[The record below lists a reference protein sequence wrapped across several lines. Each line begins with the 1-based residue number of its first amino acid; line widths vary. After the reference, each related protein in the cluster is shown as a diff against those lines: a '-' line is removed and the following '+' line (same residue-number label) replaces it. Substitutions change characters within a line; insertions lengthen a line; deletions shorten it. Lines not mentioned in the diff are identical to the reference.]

1 MHNSNNINKKEIPQ
15 ILRSLKLEELSCM
28 HRIVCT
34 KSVWNWC
41 ATIENHLSESIED
54 WIMIVKDQYKKNL
67 ILIPVKKRKKS
78 SKEEVKVLEEIAQ
91 I

>member
-1 MHNSNNINKKEIPQ
+1 M
-15 ILRSLKLEELSCM
+15 
-28 HRIVCT
+28 
-34 KSVWNWC
+34 
-41 ATIENHLSESIED
+41 
-54 WIMIVKDQYKKNL
+54 MIVKDQYKKNL

>member
-1 MHNSNNINKKEIPQ
+1 MHNSNNINKKTPQ
-15 ILRSLKLEELSCM
+15 ILRSLKLEESSFM

-34 KSVWNWC
+34 KSIWNWC

-54 WIMIVKDQYKKNL
+54 WMMIVKDQYKKNL
-67 ILIPVKKRKKS
+67 ILIPVKKWKKS
-78 SKEEVKVLEEIAQ
+78 SNEEVKVLEEIAQ